1 MHLQLT
7 ERLTKAPGA
16 PANGQPSCPFCTDL
30 RPRGPAA
37 DVQHLRRRHHVM
49 HAIHAILKTPAF
61 KCVYCLGVYMEP
73 SSARTIS
80 IHVQRCRCAPHSAKE
95 AERRLN
101 PDPASA
107 GGRAASRRGVAA
119 ARYCTFKGRAGDQ
132 TLAVT
137 WIFGP
142 KQIFFFFFFFCM
154 FILFIKCFIGMA
166 KRFYKRNA
174 K

>member
-7 ERLTKAPGA
+7 EKATKSPADPPG
-16 PANGQPSCPFCTDL
+16 GQASCPFCADV

-80 IHVQRCRCAPHSAKE
+80 IHVQRCRCAPRSAKE

-101 PDPASA
+101 PDPASPA
-107 GGRAASRRGVAA
+107 ARTAAASRAADA
-119 ARYCTFKGRAGDQ
+119 AR
-132 TLAVT
+132 
-137 WIFGP
+137 
-142 KQIFFFFFFFCM
+142 
-154 FILFIKCFIGMA
+154 
-166 KRFYKRNA
+166 
-174 K
+174 